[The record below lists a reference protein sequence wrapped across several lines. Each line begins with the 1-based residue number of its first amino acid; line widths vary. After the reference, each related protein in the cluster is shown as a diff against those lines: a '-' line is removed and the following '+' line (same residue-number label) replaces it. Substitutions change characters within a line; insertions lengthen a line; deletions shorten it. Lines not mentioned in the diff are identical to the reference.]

1 MTSILAGL
9 DVLEEVLTA
18 IGYRARTAMATE
30 GVVGALARLITRKV
44 PTSASVTWRCY
55 HEYLHHCVLALPAG
69 SELDRRSFVAPLLF
83 AAMQQISHSS
93 SA

>member
-1 MTSILAGL
+1 MTETVTLCMCQHADSAGKASGSAANTISSLAGL

-44 PTSASVTWRCY
+44 QT
-55 HEYLHHCVLALPAG
+55 
-69 SELDRRSFVAPLLF
+69 ELR
-83 AAMQQISHSS
+83 
-93 SA
+93 